1 MRLLRRLYR
10 LARLLPHIVRGIFQA
25 ATRLPS
31 RPPPRNEAEWE
42 TVRAWARS
50 ALARIGVDLRI
61 HGTPVRGPALVVSNH
76 VSWLDIGA
84 LLTIVDAGFIGKQEL
99 ASWPVL
105 GYLISKGGTIYIERG
120 GRGAAARATEEMA
133 RRLQRGE
140 RAAVFPEGTTSR
152 IGEMR
157 RFHPRL
163 FEAAR
168 SAGVPVQPVALVY
181 DNARVPFVDDDA
193 FVTHL
198 WRLLGERSVRVD
210 VHLLPP
216 IEPAGLDRRTIAT
229 RAEAAVREVAT
240 GQAAVSAATTA
251 PTSGPH
257 GGHHHADGE
266 ERGTGDDHG
275 GTGRRIP
282 QE

>member
-10 LARLLPHIVRGIFQA
+10 LARLLPHIARGIFQA

-31 RPPPRNEAEWE
+31 DPPPRSEAEWE
-42 TVRAWARS
+42 TVRAWARR
-50 ALARIGVDLRI
+50 ALARIGVDLHI
-61 HGTPVRGPALVVSNH
+61 HGTPVRGPALIVSNH

-84 LLTIVDAGFIGKQEL
+84 LLTTIDAGFIGKKEL

-181 DNARVPFVDDDA
+181 DNPCVPFVGEDA

-198 WRLLGERSVRVD
+198 WRLLGEPSVRVD

-216 IEPAGLDRRTIAT
+216 IDPDGLDRRTLST
-229 RAEAAVREVAT
+229 RAEAAVREIAT
-240 GQAAVSAATTA
+240 GRPAVDAAAGA
-251 PTSGPH
+251 PASGPD

-266 ERGTGDDHG
+266 EGGAGHDHG
-275 GTGRRIP
+275 GPGRRIP